1 MQYLKIMAT
10 DIVGKKI
17 GANYDQEP
25 DTCPVCHRAISV
37 IKTNQ
42 AFVSAVTDDSVWTGY
57 LEILYR
63 CPRHD
68 CGRSFLAIYRQAV
81 QNTGDR
87 DWFFF
92 ERLAPTTFQ
101 APQIDKQIR
110 AVSPNFVTIYG
121 QALEAERLRLDQICG
136 GGLRRA
142 VEFLIKDYLI
152 QTQPDNAEA
161 IKKTFLGT
169 CIENYISDPNIKACA
184 SRATWLGNDATHY
197 ERKYE
202 AHDIQ
207 NLKELIELTMY
218 WIKSE
223 ILTAKYNAELKK
235 KSK

>member
-1 MQYLKIMAT
+1 MQYLRITAT

-17 GANYDQEP
+17 EANYDTVP
-25 DTCPVCHRAISV
+25 DTCPICHQGISV

-42 AFVSAVTDDSVWTGY
+42 AFVSAVIDDTDWTGF

-68 CGRSFLAIYRQAV
+68 CGRSFLAIYRQHV
-81 QNTGDR
+81 QNTGNR

-92 ERLAPTTFQ
+92 QSLAPTEFKP
-101 APQIDKQIR
+101 PQIDKQIR
-110 AVSPNFVTIYG
+110 AVSPNFVRIYG
-121 QALEAERLRLDQICG
+121 QALEAERLGLDQICG

-142 VEFLIKDYLI
+142 VEFLVKDYLI
-152 QTQPDNAEA
+152 QTQAEKAEA

-169 CIENYISDPNIKACA
+169 CIENYINDPNVKACA
-184 SRATWLGNDATHY
+184 SRATWLGNDETHY
-197 ERKYE
+197 ERKYGE
-202 AHDIQ
+202 HDIQ

-223 ILTAKYNAELKK
+223 MLTAKYNTELKK
-235 KSK
+235 KS